1 MKRLSWLVVAGAMVL
16 PLAAGCE
23 QKPSAGPA
31 AQGTH
36 GGDKHDEH
44 AHATEGPH
52 KGQLIELGNEEY
64 HLELVHDDAAHRIT
78 VYVLD
83 SAAKQ
88 SVPTAAEPI
97 TINLVVDNKP
107 AQFSLPAAR
116 QESDPA
122 GKTTRFEAV
131 DEKLCEAMD
140 APKAKGRI
148 NISIGGKPFT
158 GAIEAHDHAGH
169 KD

>member
-1 MKRLSWLVVAGAMVL
+1 MMKKLSWIVVAGVMAL
-16 PLAAGCE
+16 PLAEGCDK
-23 QKPSAGPA
+23 KPPAGPA
-31 AQGTH
+31 AGA
-36 GGDKHDEH
+36 GGEKHDEH
-44 AHATEGPH
+44 AHPTEGPH

-64 HLELVHDDAAHRIT
+64 HLELVHDDAAHKIT

-88 SVPTAAEPI
+88 SVATAAEPI

-158 GAIEAHDHAGH
+158 GAIGAHDHAGH